1 MLSHVFVLTVTL
13 PDGQGRVSASP
24 WVLTMPRGA
33 SVIAIPC
40 KGDPQ
45 LTGRTGTNR
54 MEARCQLSS
63 ESVVVVVGNYV
74 GCSWIYEVFC
84 PSACTSGFTTRVKA
98 RSPPKSLQSNRLAKK
113 HIPVLVRISWMVA
126 AAPDFKPAGEYRRRA
141 GGRKRAWAQ

>member
-1 MLSHVFVLTVTL
+1 
-13 PDGQGRVSASP
+13 
-24 WVLTMPRGA
+24 
-33 SVIAIPC
+33 
-40 KGDPQ
+40 
-45 LTGRTGTNR
+45 

-113 HIPVLVRISWMVA
+113 HTLVLVRMPWMVA